1 MAELGFL
8 VLCVLIGNAWLTRR
22 RLKDL
27 EELVQAQDEGRRRL
41 KELETLVR
49 AQGES
54 AMDLL
59 RRVSALERGQVQAAA
74 APTATAP
81 VAAQPAPVPAGAHS
95 PLPAP
100 PPPPIDANF
109 GAEGAGGGSLPPGRA
124 GVGSGGRLGGG
135 RSEEVAATP
144 LLASPLSQP
153 PPPRGEEPPP
163 RDASTG
169 TLASSPPLPPR
180 PAPPPRVAPPPK
192 PPRPPFDWESLVG
205 VKLFSW
211 IAGILLALAAIQFL
225 RYTIDHGWMKP
236 PIRMAMGLVLG
247 AGLLLFCELRVARRY
262 AITANALGAAGIVT
276 LFSTFFA
283 AHTLW
288 HLLGPAPTFGGM
300 VLVTAVAVVLSIRH
314 DALFIAL
321 LGLVGGFA
329 TPVLLSTGQDHPF
342 GLFGYLLLLN
352 AGLAWVALR
361 KSWPVLSILCLAFT
375 TLYQWGWVFKFLNA
389 EKLPLAL
396 GIFLIFPLLAFL
408 APALVQA
415 KGKEAAG
422 SEEGRNAFARTAR
435 VGALLPLG
443 FALFLA
449 AVPAYGARFGLL
461 FGFLFVLQ
469 VGLAAVA
476 AVRGPRA
483 LHPAAAGATLLAYV
497 LWFGTSYPR
506 GEAWPAVLGFVALF
520 VLFDLAAPWLARRLG
535 QPLDEEGRL
544 GSLAGPLLLFTFP
557 VLFLQEPAAA
567 APGLPF
573 AVLFALLAATAA
585 FALLEEDGLLH
596 SIAAFF
602 AIAAEAVWSAQSLTP
617 ERLLAGI
624 AIYAIFGLFY
634 LGVPLLA
641 RRLDRR
647 LPPAGSGA
655 FLLLLSLGLLFFL
668 AAGPLAQAALWGL
681 ALLLVILNAGL
692 FLEAGTL
699 RRPLLALAGTLLS
712 WLLIAVW
719 WVTVPLAAS
728 LVPALFLVA
737 GFAVLGLAGNLWMQR
752 RTGGTGGAE
761 GGTAGDPLA
770 GGPYLALVG
779 HAFLLV
785 VAAQPRLSIPPWP
798 FLGVLVVL
806 DLAAGVA
813 ALWLRKAS
821 LWIAALAASDLV
833 LLAWVATARDAPWP
847 AVAVGSA
854 LGFSALGLLWIA
866 LGKRVTRR
874 AGRPGTPGM
883 PEKPGELP
891 ETLAQGAVPSLLL
904 GHAVATVASMVSG
917 APPLAFTAG
926 AHLAFLVALLAL
938 SVRIGWAWLAP
949 FSVVFT
955 TVAVAVW
962 RLGQGDGAPW
972 WHELAFAAVLY
983 LPYLAFPLVLGERA
997 RRLRPPYLAA
1007 VLASVPFFLFAQ
1019 EALVHGGFKG
1029 VIGALP
1035 VAQALALT
1043 VLLARLVRFERT
1055 GPAADRERER
1065 DPGRLAL
1072 LAGAVLAFVTAAIPL
1087 QLDREWITLGWALL
1101 AAALA
1106 ALYLRIPHRG
1116 LLYWTAGLLVAVF
1129 VRLAFNP
1136 AVLAYHPRGSLVI
1149 WNWYLY
1155 TYLVPALA
1163 FFLAAWL
1170 LAKGDDRLADPP
1182 FPRLSSFAVSGA
1194 VVLTFL
1200 LVNIEIADFF
1210 SPGTSL
1216 TFRFLTGEATLAEDL
1231 AYTLGWALF
1240 AIALFVAGIVGPN
1253 RPARITAIVLLL
1265 VAVLKGSLH
1274 DILQLGGLYK
1284 IGSLAGLAVCLT
1296 LMAVLTQKYVLPK
1309 RGAE

>member
-27 EELVQAQDEGRRRL
+27 EELVQAQNEG
-41 KELETLVR
+41 T
-49 AQGES
+49 A
-54 AMDLL
+54 DLL
-59 RRVSALERGQVQAAA
+59 RRISALEKVRLQTTPAPTSTAAPAPAA
-74 APTATAP
+74 APVQPPMPSPAVAPGPTPMPAAVHAPTPVSPPPPVTAVPPAP
-81 VAAQPAPVPAGAHS
+81 PLPHVEPPPAAALPAAASRPQPPVPA
-95 PLPAP
+95 PPRTPALP
-100 PPPPIDANF
+100 PPPP
-109 GAEGAGGGSLPPGRA
+109 PP
-124 GVGSGGRLGGG
+124 
-135 RSEEVAATP
+135 
-144 LLASPLSQP
+144 ASPAAQP
-153 PPPRGEEPPP
+153 RQ
-163 RDASTG
+163 
-169 TLASSPPLPPR
+169 
-180 PAPPPRVAPPPK
+180 
-192 PPRPPFDWESLVG
+192 PFDWESLVG

-300 VLVTAVAVVLSIRH
+300 VLVTVVAVVLSIRH

-329 TPVLLSTGQDHPF
+329 APALLSTGQDHPF

-375 TLYQWGWVFKFLNA
+375 TLYQWGWVVKFLNA

-396 GIFLIFPLLAFL
+396 GIFLIFPLLAFF
-408 APALVQA
+408 APALA
-415 KGKEAAG
+415 GASGKETEAR
-422 SEEGRNAFARTAR
+422 EEGRNTFARTAM

-449 AVPAYGARFGLL
+449 AVPAYGARYGLL

-476 AVRGPRA
+476 SFRGPRA
-483 LHPAAAGATLLAYV
+483 LHPAAAGATLLAFV
-497 LWFGTSYPR
+497 LWFADSYPR
-506 GEAWPAVLGFVALF
+506 GEAWPAILGFVALF
-520 VLFDLAAPWLARRLG
+520 VLFDLAAPWLSRRLG
-535 QPLDEEGRL
+535 RPLGDEGRL
-544 GSLAGPLLLFTFP
+544 GALAGPLLLFTFP

-585 FALLEEDGLLH
+585 FALLEEDGRLH

-602 AIAAEAVWSAQSLTP
+602 AIAAEAVWSANSLTP

-624 AIYAIFGLFY
+624 AIYALFGLFY

-641 RRLDRR
+641 RRLRRR

-699 RRPLLALAGTLLS
+699 RRPLLALAGIVLS

-737 GFAVLGLAGNLWMQR
+737 GFAVLALAGNLWMQR
-752 RTGGTGGAE
+752 RAGGAGGTGEAE
-761 GGTAGDPLA
+761 GAAGDPLA

-813 ALWLRKAS
+813 TLWLRKAA

-833 LLAWVATARDAPWP
+833 LLAWVATARNAPWP

-866 LGKRVTRR
+866 LGRRRVGG
-874 AGRPGTPGM
+874 A
-883 PEKPGELP
+883 GELP
-891 ETLAQGAVPSLLL
+891 ETLAQGAVPSLFL
-904 GHAVATVASMVSG
+904 GHAVAALASMVSG

-938 SVRIGWAWLAP
+938 SVRVGWPWLAP
-949 FSVVFT
+949 LSVAFT
-955 TVAVAVW
+955 SVAVGVW
-962 RLGQGDGAPW
+962 RLAQGDRAPW

-1019 EALVHGGFKG
+1019 EALVHGGWKG
-1029 VIGALP
+1029 WIGALP

-1043 VLLARLVRFERT
+1043 ILLVRLVRFERT
-1055 GPAADRERER
+1055 GPPAERER

-1116 LLYWTAGLLVAVF
+1116 LLYWTAGLLAAVF

-1170 LAKGDDRLADPP
+1170 LAKGDDRVPDPL
-1182 FPRLSSFAVSGA
+1182 FPRLSSFAVSGG

-1210 SPGTSL
+1210 STGTSL
-1216 TFRFLTGEATLAEDL
+1216 TFSFLSGKATLAEDL
-1231 AYTLGWALF
+1231 TYTLAWALF
-1240 AIALFVAGIVGPN
+1240 AIALLVAGIAGSN
-1253 RPARITAIVLLL
+1253 RPARVVAIVLLL
-1265 VAVLKGSLH
+1265 VAVLKGSWH
-1274 DILQLGGLYK
+1274 DLWQLGGLYRV
-1284 IGSLAGLAVCLT
+1284 GSLTGLAVCLA
-1296 LMAVLTQKYVLPK
+1296 LMAVLLQKYVLPK
-1309 RGAE
+1309 REAS